1 VISVLTPIPG
11 TPLYEKMKKDIVIDD
26 LDYYTFT
33 NAVTK
38 TKMPEARFYKTFAD
52 MVKRLHHKPHKTA

>member
-1 VISVLTPIPG
+1 
-11 TPLYEKMKKDIVIDD
+11 MKKDIVIFD

-38 TKMPEARFYKTFAD
+38 TKMAEALFYKAYAD
-52 MVKRLHHKPHKTA
+52 LVKRLHKKPHRPQ

>member
-1 VISVLTPIPG
+1 
-11 TPLYEKMKKDIVIDD
+11 MKKDIVIFD

-38 TKMPEARFYKTFAD
+38 TKMPEALFYKAYAD
-52 MVKRLHHKPHKTA
+52 LVKRLHEKPHRPQ

>member
-1 VISVLTPIPG
+1 
-11 TPLYEKMKKDIVIDD
+11 MKKDIVIDD